1 MRPTIPVGKRTSRFR
16 LPLTKR
22 RAEGQQ
28 AFRPTGNQLSDPEKH
43 LRTIIEQMFAEIPP
57 ADIPAEPTNSD
68 LANYNRQTLAHFV
81 RYNSRLVQVLE
92 DQYLASA
99 QLAAREIALIVSRGF
114 AKIGKAETPLPSEMI
129 ASWGL
134 GDDLP
139 RAQEW
144 AQAEAG
150 NLITNMTREQQQTFR
165 RVVDQ
170 SYSLGRTPSSTARPL
185 IDALNE
191 VEPSST
197 TAQAVR
203 NLFGTNMNGLT
214 ARYEQA
220 VVNRATKLASTLEG
234 RGVSADKIIERVGKD
249 TEKYA
254 NKLRRSRA
262 NTISRT
268 EILRANNEGRL
279 AGFQEATR
287 QGVLSS
293 EYARKSWTVSP
304 MDVCDICV
312 PLDGQLQPLDQPFTN
327 GTMTPPAHPNCR
339 CSFDIEPN
347 VELYEPPQVLGTG
360 TPEDPFRVGDI
371 GDFTSTGQD
380 YAARPLISG
389 QPRGLPGEIIATPA
403 DYDAAQ
409 TLFDQATSLE
419 PRITTTVTDQAGRF
433 RGELTG
439 LEFRRKTLDSLAEK
453 IAKDRVG
460 NGLTAIETAGK
471 IKDSVRY
478 TVLLEPSE
486 YGLQAQNMIDELR
499 ASGKRVTVKN
509 TWRRGSEYNGI
520 NAQVFDPDLD
530 QWYEIQF
537 HTDASFDVKQGIHE
551 IYEERRKVTDPIVQK
566 RLDMEMIEISGTQ
579 RFPVGAS
586 IVKRR

>member
-1 MRPTIPVGKRTSRFR
+1 MRPAITVGKRTGRFR
-16 LPLTKR
+16 LPLSKAR
-22 RAEGQQ
+22 PVGQQ
-28 AFRPTGNQLSDPEKH
+28 AFRPTGNVLSDPEKR
-43 LRTIIEQMFAEIPP
+43 LRAVIEEMFAEMPPPGIPG
-57 ADIPAEPTNSD
+57 EPTNQD
-68 LANYNRQTLAHFV
+68 LAAYNRQTLAHFV
-81 RYNSRLVQVLE
+81 RYSTRIEQVLE
-92 DQYLASA
+92 EQFLQSA

-114 AKIGKAETPLPSEMI
+114 AKIGKAETPPPSQLI
-129 ASWGL
+129 ASWSL

-144 AQAEAG
+144 AKAEAG
-150 NLITNMTREQQQTFR
+150 SLITNMTRDQQQTFR
-165 RVVDQ
+165 QVVDQ
-170 SYSLGRTPSSTARPL
+170 SYTLGRTPSSTARPL
-185 IDALNE
+185 IDALNQ

-203 NLFGTNMNGLT
+203 NLFGTNVNGLT

-220 VVNRATKLASTLEG
+220 VVNRATKLASSLED

-254 NKLRRSRA
+254 TKLRRSRA
-262 NTISRT
+262 NTIART

-287 QGVLSS
+287 QGVLSA
-293 EYARKSWTVSP
+293 EHARKSWTVSP
-304 MDVCDICV
+304 MDVCPICV

-371 GDFTSTGQD
+371 GNFTSTAED
-380 YAARPLISG
+380 YASRPLISG
-389 QPRGLPGEIIATPA
+389 QPQGLPGEILATPA

-409 TLFDQATSLE
+409 TVFNRSVAIE
-419 PRITTTVTDQAGRF
+419 PGITDDIIDRASRVG
-433 RGELTG
+433 GELTG
-439 LEFRRKTLDSLAEK
+439 LEYRIKEVDSLAGK
-453 IAKDRVG
+453 IARDRVG
-460 NGLTAIETAGK
+460 EGLTAVETAST
-471 IKDSVRY
+471 IKDAVRY
-478 TVLLEPSE
+478 TVILPPSD
-486 YGLQAQNMIDELR
+486 YGRQAQNMIDELR
-499 ASGKRVTVKN
+499 ASGKRVRVKN
-509 TWRRGSEYNGI
+509 SWRRGSEYNGI
-520 NAQVFDPDLD
+520 NCQVFDPDLD
-530 QWYEIQF
+530 QWYEVQF
-537 HTDASFDVKQGIHE
+537 HTEASFDIKQGIHE

-566 RLDMEMIEISGTQ
+566 RLDMEMIAISGTQ